1 MRNSRGNWNEWPVF
15 SRESSKAAAVDE
27 QVMTGADNSE
37 KIEPDTAIKN
47 NAPSQDKIYPSG
59 WKFLLITLG
68 IMAAVL
74 VVALDNYII
83 STAIPRLA
91 TDFKS
96 INLTGWYSSSY
107 LLTTMAFQPAH
118 GQIFTFFSVKW
129 AFLISILCIEVG
141 SIISAAAPNSIAFIF
156 GRLIC
161 GAAAGGIWCGT
172 LTLVTNV
179 VPPAKRYLYV
189 SVVTSMYGVS
199 SAAGPLLG
207 GLFTDSKLTWRFCFW
222 LNLPIGFVAF
232 LLIVFSL
239 EPPEPSELGKSLTI
253 KQKIMRIDFLGTLL
267 LITAFTC
274 FFLAAQWG
282 GTTYAWSN
290 SKVWGCILGFFLQ
303 IAAFSY
309 LQVRLQD
316 SATIP
321 IRALRNFTALL
332 CLLYQLFI
340 SMIIAI
346 QICYLPFYF
355 QSVLGHSAA
364 SSGVLTLPY
373 VMTLLFSPMASG
385 AYITAYG
392 HYIPIM
398 YLGACLAVVG
408 SGLLSTLTITSS
420 QAQYVGYQVIVA
432 LGAGTVQQ
440 ITFTAVPLALPLADV
455 ATASALVSFCKSL
468 GPVVALTVG
477 NILFTNLFGS
487 KLAEISGLNGKIT
500 GSEIEELVDL
510 ETLVPAQYVASVKQA
525 FSFALSRTLVF
536 AIPAAGLATRCGLV
550 NQLLSW
556 KEKKISS
563 PTSGE
568 MTRERLQQSDEKV

>member
-1 MRNSRGNWNEWPVF
+1 MHNSREDWNESLAS
-15 SRESSKAAAVDE
+15 SRESSKAVAVDE
-27 QVMTGADNSE
+27 QVITPAYNSQ
-37 KIEPDTAIKN
+37 KIEPNIVIENDA
-47 NAPSQDKIYPSG
+47 ASQEKIYPSG
-59 WKFLLITLG
+59 WKFLLFILG
-68 IMAAVL
+68 IMAPVL

-96 INLTGWYSSSY
+96 INLTGCRSEFNC
-107 LLTTMAFQPAH
+107 LH
-118 GQIFTFFSVKW
+118 
-129 AFLISILCIEVG
+129 
-141 SIISAAAPNSIAFIF
+141 F

-172 LTLVTNV
+172 LTIVTNV

-232 LLIVFSL
+232 FLIVFFL
-239 EPPEPSELGKSLTI
+239 EPPELSELGKSLTI
-253 KQKIMRIDFLGTLL
+253 KQKILRIDFLGTLL
-267 LITAFTC
+267 LITALTC

-282 GTTYAWSN
+282 GTTYSWSN

-309 LQVRLQD
+309 LQRNNPD
-316 SATIP
+316 SSITKLHSLTVP
-321 IRALRNFTALL
+321 PLSTFH
-332 CLLYQLFI
+332 
-340 SMIIAI
+340 
-346 QICYLPFYF
+346 FY
-355 QSVLGHSAA
+355 GHSSTDSLFAILLSVRTWA
-364 SSGVLTLPY
+364 FRGFIRSLTLPY

-398 YLGACLAVVG
+398 YIGACLAVVG
-408 SGLLSTLTITSS
+408 SGLLSTLTIASS

-432 LGAGTVQQ
+432 LGTGTVQQ
-440 ITFTAVPLALPLADV
+440 IAFTAVPLALPPADV
-455 ATASALVSFCKSL
+455 ATASALVSFCNSL

-487 KLAEISGLNGKIT
+487 KLAEIPGLNGKIT
-500 GSEIEELVDL
+500 ASEIKGLVDL
-510 ETLVPAQYVASVKQA
+510 GTLVPAQYVESVKQA
-525 FSFALSRTLVF
+525 LSFALSRTLVF
-536 AIPAAGLATRCGLV
+536 AIPAAGLAACCGFV
-550 NQLLSW
+550 IQLLSW
-556 KEKKISS
+556 KKKRISS
-563 PTSGE
+563 PASGE
-568 MTRERLQQSDEKV
+568 MTGERLQQSDEKV